1 MSTPA
6 ITFFASFVLVP
17 APCAISGLPPP
28 LPSSF
33 VRTAFRISPA
43 LRFFF
48 LAASFVATTT
58 FTLSAVIPPPI
69 TTAALSPSWPRTL
82 VRSEERRVGKD

>member
-1 MSTPA
+1 MSG
-6 ITFFASFVLVP
+6 F
-17 APCAISGLPPP
+17 PPP

-33 VRTAFRISPA
+33 ANTAFKISPA

-69 TTAALSPSWPRTL
+69 TTAALSPSWPRTFVTSSL
-82 VRSEERRVGKD
+82 TSFAVSSPSAKKFATLIPFTS